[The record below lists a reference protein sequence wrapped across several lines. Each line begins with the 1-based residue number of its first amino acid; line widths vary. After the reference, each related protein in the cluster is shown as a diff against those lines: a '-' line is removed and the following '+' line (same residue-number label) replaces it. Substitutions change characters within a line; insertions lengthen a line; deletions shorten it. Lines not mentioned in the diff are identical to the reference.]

1 MQALSKPE
9 LETEWR
15 KYFKGKPPQRA
26 SVEFL
31 RGHVVWQQQAKQ
43 FGGLKRTTST
53 QIQNL
58 AKRLRS
64 GVDLTPE
71 TELTI
76 KPGTRLIRQYKGEK
90 HEVMVTEQGFRY
102 KEQDFKSLS
111 TIARHIT
118 GTNWN
123 GRVFFGVKK
132 R

>member
-1 MQALSKPE
+1 MHELSKAD
-9 LETEWR
+9 LEIEWR
-15 KYFKGKPPQRA
+15 KYFKGKPPPRA

-31 RGHVVWQQQAKQ
+31 RGHVAWKQQAKQ
-43 FGGLKRTTST
+43 HGGLKRATNT
-53 QIQNL
+53 QIRNL
-58 AKRLRS
+58 VKQLRA

-71 TELTI
+71 KELTI

-90 HEVMVTEQGFRY
+90 HEVTVTEKGFRY
-102 KEQDFKSLS
+102 RDQNFTSLS

-123 GRVFFGVKK
+123 GRVFFGLKK

>member
-1 MQALSKPE
+1 MQALLKSE
-9 LETEWR
+9 LEVEWR
-15 KYFKGKPPQRA
+15 KYFKGKPPPRA

-31 RGHVVWQQQAKQ
+31 RGHVAWKQQAKQ
-43 FGGLKRTTST
+43 HGGLKRATNT
-53 QIQNL
+53 QIRNL
-58 AKRLRS
+58 MKQLRA

-71 TELTI
+71 KELTI

-90 HEVMVTEQGFRY
+90 HEVTVTESGFRY
-102 KEQDFKSLS
+102 HDQDFTSLS
-111 TIARHIT
+111 SIAHHIT